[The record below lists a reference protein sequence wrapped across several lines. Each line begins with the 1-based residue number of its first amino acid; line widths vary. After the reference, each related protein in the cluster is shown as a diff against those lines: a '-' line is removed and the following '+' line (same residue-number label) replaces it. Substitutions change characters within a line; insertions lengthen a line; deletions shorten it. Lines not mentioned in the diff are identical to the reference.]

1 MSISNLLVP
10 NNYNIYVG
18 SISTSEGGGPLPIE
32 GKLTV
37 TNKTSSGTGNIT
49 IDQVDITSPDNDI
62 AFTSNGTGI
71 FYVGENPVNNDSYVW
86 AQDDFKIGTNFTE
99 RLRIS
104 QAGIALDNTAT
115 SILAQQGT
123 VLVSRNNIVDTS
135 STQTLTNKTINSGS
149 NTIIAG
155 GVTGSPNLNTVLTQD
170 VSKNGNPV
178 FQSIALNSS
187 LTLCNIRNGVHGS
200 IPANGT
206 TTIYNFVLPVNQSVV
221 VSYTI
226 SAHCLTGANQG
237 YSDLIFDYK
246 LVNNGTVVGSAGNNA
261 FSSEDNI
268 TGAYAGNLSTNIL
281 VTGGNVINVQLV
293 STLATGAITYGGY
306 VEVCYA

>member
-135 STQTLTNKTINSGS
+135 STQTLTN
-149 NTIIAG
+149 
-155 GVTGSPNLNTVLTQD
+155 
-170 VSKNGNPV
+170 
-178 FQSIALNSS
+178 
-187 LTLCNIRNGVHGS
+187 
-200 IPANGT
+200 
-206 TTIYNFVLPVNQSVV
+206 
-221 VSYTI
+221 
-226 SAHCLTGANQG
+226 
-237 YSDLIFDYK
+237 
-246 LVNNGTVVGSAGNNA
+246 
-261 FSSEDNI
+261 
-268 TGAYAGNLSTNIL
+268 
-281 VTGGNVINVQLV
+281 
-293 STLATGAITYGGY
+293 
-306 VEVCYA
+306 